1 MLCAKADLVLERMK
15 YVTKK
20 NKVMR
25 TTTTQRTIADYGP
38 ELKLCGAQLEPS
50 MQKKN
55 QSSRHQFMITASKV
69 LEKNVLN
76 KNIVVYNKKILLSPN
91 LVLRH

>member
-1 MLCAKADLVLERMK
+1 
-15 YVTKK
+15 
-20 NKVMR
+20 MR
-25 TTTTQRTIADYGP
+25 TTTTTQRTIADYGP

-50 MQKKN
+50 MQKKKP